1 MTEKKKS
8 PEEEKLSLD
17 VPDASLFPALQEDG
31 AKRASASSPEKRSP
45 AKDTFTRGLKG
56 LVDPKSLLEADSSA
70 SSSNVEKGPLLPNPP
85 PTHLL
90 RLGFDGPM
98 PTQGDLNAVSA
109 SLTEIAPE
117 PLTPFSAL
125 SGSWERWGGAAFLD
139 PRRVEPP
146 PHTSPISAQPTQK
159 VSSSGNAPNRPASA
173 QPTQKVSS
181 SGNYQTF
188 SEVVREQSRSL
199 WEQPQEPAPSP
210 QPAPSSSQ
218 IQPDPSLAQP
228 APSSSQIQ
236 PDPSLAQPA
245 PSSSQIQPDPS
256 LAQPAPSSL
265 QMQPDPSLAAQDPL
279 TPIAA
284 VASLSLQEGQG
295 AAPKGPFNAGT
306 SPSSTMWPASEPSSP
321 HEDGSF
327 SAAFWAIVEDAPTS
341 PDDDL
346 PPPASH
352 VQASPYQP
360 SPRPLVDPLKPPSP
374 PSTQSH
380 FDRASAPFD
389 PRRNPALDDAEGH
402 SPAPT
407 FHPYALADSRDFGK
421 RSPSGG
427 YAIMEQDE
435 TQLEDLSKPAMPAE
449 SKSAWDTSTR
459 NKAKSVELSA
469 PPTRTSSTKIE
480 TNIQEATQA
489 SPTRTSSSKI
499 ETNIQEATQASPTR
513 TSSSKIETN
522 IQEAAQSSRSLA
534 AKEREVQLLRAA
546 QPTDE
551 MPTFTLWPETE
562 EPKPHRTNPAS
573 AVWPSLNESAA
584 PPVHASSAAFW
595 SLAEP
600 EPATSQK
607 TTLPSVKAPSDPS
620 LAQIVLTDASDL
632 LELSDFSD
640 VSELPDPSNDPQFLH
655 LANPS
660 AISDVPNP
668 SRHPN
673 LSEMSDA
680 MRFADSSDLSDVMEF
695 SDASDLSDVMGFAD
709 VSSRNDAP
717 ALRRDA
723 SVLKHWQQ
731 PSEMAQAMAMWGEA
745 PHAPAALPVVDS
757 PPTQRPSSHRREVR
771 QSAGDTLEEPTV
783 SETRSSK
790 KPTPQEAKRKAMIDH
805 PHDPTDPSLQDGSRK
820 RRSTPSYADLDVVR
834 KLQSMWMLPPELQA
848 YERED
853 RVAIG
858 DTGIHPVVG
867 QRGTN
872 PMVPPLAKAA
882 RGESGPLPSAD
893 LSQKIDL
900 SKSTEAPNDTEQAE
914 IALVVSIAQQKL
926 PKPPA
931 AEIRR
936 TVLPEYKQRAAGDA
950 ILRRVQARY
959 ESIQVMSEDA
969 MWQIELVR
977 DLDLKRTVAIK
988 RLKPEMHIP
997 HAVLRMAEEVQIMA
1011 GLAHPNIPE
1020 IHDVGVDEQ
1029 GRYYFVMEHLK
1040 GETMRSIL
1048 KKLASGDVRYQKR
1061 FPLQTRLLIF
1071 REVLRA
1077 VEYAHR
1083 KGILHRNLNPAHVV
1097 VGARDEVKLLG
1108 WELAY
1113 KFHSMGQDP
1122 EPMGA
1127 EAMDA
1132 IFAPMAPIPGLV
1144 TSEVFRTRDGRIQG
1158 SPAYMAPEQIRNL
1171 SLLIDERSDVY
1182 GLATLFYEWIGL
1194 RYYLGPKKTLDDL
1207 SEGIVREEPVPL
1219 HLLRSNAQPD
1229 LPWSVSQFAT
1239 RALQKDP
1246 NQRFGSAAEMR
1257 AALEAVIV
1265 GGGITHNGTL
1275 PRALRFLEER
1285 PIWAGSLLILF
1296 VCTLILSGVQ
1306 IATWLRAF

>member
-17 VPDASLFPALQEDG
+17 APDASLFPALQGDG
-31 AKRASASSPEKRSP
+31 VEGASASSSEKRSP

-70 SSSNVEKGPLLPNPP
+70 SSSNVEKSPLLPNPS
-85 PTHLL
+85 TTRIL
-90 RLGFDGPM
+90 RLGFDGPV
-98 PTQGDLNAVSA
+98 PTQGDLNAVSTP
-109 SLTEIAPE
+109 LTEIAPE

-125 SGSWERWGGAAFLD
+125 SGSWERWGGAAFLN
-139 PRRVEPP
+139 PRHAEPP
-146 PHTSPISAQPTQK
+146 PHAPPT
-159 VSSSGNAPNRPASA
+159 SA

-199 WEQPQEPAPSP
+199 WEQPQESLLSP
-210 QPAPSSSQ
+210 QPEQHALPPQPEQHALPPQPEQHALSPQPEQHSSQ
-218 IQPDPSLAQP
+218 IKSERPTAQTKPALSLSNVQPAQDSLA
-228 APSSSQIQ
+228 
-236 PDPSLAQPA
+236 
-245 PSSSQIQPDPS
+245 
-256 LAQPAPSSL
+256 
-265 QMQPDPSLAAQDPL
+265 PL
-279 TPIAA
+279 GTA
-284 VASLSLQEGQG
+284 ASLSLQEGQSMP
-295 AAPKGPFNAGT
+295 PKGPSKAGT
-306 SPSSTMWPASEPSSP
+306 SPSSAMWPASEPSSP
-321 HEDGSF
+321 QEDGSF

-341 PDDDL
+341 PDDEL

-352 VQASPYQP
+352 AQGSPFQ
-360 SPRPLVDPLKPPSP
+360 SSRRPLGEPLKPLLP
-374 PSTQSH
+374 PFAQPHDRVPPTLPVSH
-380 FDRASAPFD
+380 S
-389 PRRNPALDDAEGH
+389 NPAPEDAEGRA
-402 SPAPT
+402 SAPT

-435 TQLEDLSKPAMPAE
+435 TPLEDLSKPAIPTE
-449 SKSAWDTSTR
+449 SKSAWGHSIH
-459 NKAKSVELSA
+459 NKAKSTE
-469 PPTRTSSTKIE
+469 PHTPHTRTSSTKIE
-480 TNIQEATQA
+480 TNIAQSAA
-489 SPTRTSSSKI
+489 SHAES
-499 ETNIQEATQASPTR
+499 AA
-513 TSSSKIETN
+513 
-522 IQEAAQSSRSLA
+522 AAQGATSHAESAATAQGAVSKQAAQSLA
-534 AKEREVQLLRAA
+534 AKEREVQSLRAA

-551 MPTFTLWPETE
+551 MPTFTLWPETDE
-562 EPKPHRTNPAS
+562 SKSQRTNPAS
-573 AVWPSLNESAA
+573 AVWPSLEESV
-584 PPVHASSAAFW
+584 PPPAHASNAAFW
-595 SLAEP
+595 SLVEP
-600 EPATSQK
+600 EPATSQQ

-620 LAQIVLTDASDL
+620 IAGIVLTDASDL
-632 LELSDFSD
+632 LDMPDFSD
-640 VSELPDPSNDPQFLH
+640 VSDMPDPLDASELLRLPNSPEFSGEPQLSN
-655 LANPS
+655 S
-660 AISDVPNP
+660 SRRSD
-668 SRHPN
+668 

-680 MRFADSSDLSDVMEF
+680 MGF
-695 SDASDLSDVMGFAD
+695 SDASDLSDV
-709 VSSRNDAP
+709 SAP
-717 ALRRDA
+717 NRDA
-723 SVLKHWQQ
+723 SVPKNWQQ
-731 PSEMAQAMAMWGEA
+731 PSEMAQAMAMWAEV
-745 PHAPAALPVVDS
+745 PHAHAALPVVDS
-757 PPTQRPSSHRREVR
+757 PPIERPSSYRREVR
-771 QSAGDTLEEPTV
+771 QSAGDTLEQPTV
-783 SETRSSK
+783 SDTRSSK

-820 RRSTPSYADLDVVR
+820 RRATPSYADLDVVR

-872 PMVPPLAKAA
+872 PMVPPLAKVA

-893 LSQKIDL
+893 ISQKIDL
-900 SKSTEAPNDTEQAE
+900 SKSTELSNDTEQAE

-926 PKPPA
+926 PKPPS

-936 TVLPEYKQRAAGDA
+936 TVLPEYKQRSAGDA

-1020 IHDVGVDEQ
+1020 LHDVGVDEQ

-1171 SLLIDERSDVY
+1171 TLLIDERSDVY

-1207 SEGIVREEPVPL
+1207 SEGIVGEEPAPL
-1219 HLLRSNAQPD
+1219 HLLRSNVQPD
-1229 LPWSVSQFAT
+1229 LPCSVSQFAT

-1246 NQRFGSAAEMR
+1246 NQRFGSVAEMR
-1257 AALEAVIV
+1257 AALEALIV